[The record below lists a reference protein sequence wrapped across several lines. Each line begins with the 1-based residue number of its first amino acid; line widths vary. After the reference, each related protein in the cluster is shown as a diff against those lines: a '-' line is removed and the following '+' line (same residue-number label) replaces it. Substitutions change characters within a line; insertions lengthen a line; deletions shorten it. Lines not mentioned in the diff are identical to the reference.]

1 MNLFNLVLKLTVQIF
16 FVIIF
21 ISTLQA
27 KNIDKFNRGDNI
39 SDYFSGILL
48 LNENQYDASYKFLK
62 KLDGLEESHLSY
74 SQKYLY
80 SLINSGKFNEA
91 FNYAKKIEK
100 RNLDSFE
107 SNLIVGVYYLKNE
120 KYDLAQKY
128 FLKIKNRKSKFAIKN
143 FVANSLLNWTNLNKL
158 DLNEGKIR
166 INSIDSKFENLKK
179 IQNTFLH
186 CYYKSQKTGFFF
198 EQLTS
203 DKKIDFSRYNYFYA
217 KYLVNSGKINKAKE
231 ILNSSLELYPKNL
244 VLKQYKLDLNNR
256 NLKIDNN
263 FNCQNQTHVISE
275 ILYIVA
281 NVLSSQ
287 SLYNFSNFYLN
298 LAKYLNEDFHSF
310 NTLLAENFLKINNL
324 DKAKKIYTEIG
335 KQGSFFLWYA
345 TKKNAQILIKEEKE
359 EKAIKLVNNIYKKFF
374 EKGIYEIFDYAEF
387 LKNNDQFEN
396 SIIFYTKIIE
406 SIKKDHPLYP
416 EARDGR
422 GVAYERI
429 GMWKKAEKD
438 LLVSLEINPD
448 QAYVINYLA
457 YTWIEKGKNI
467 EQSLKMLK
475 KANNLKSN
483 DPYIID
489 SLGWALFKL
498 QKYKESKNYLQLAV
512 QLMPADPVVNDH
524 YGDALWKNG
533 NKIQA
538 RYYWKYVLNLKDSK
552 DNLKENINN
561 KLISG
566 L

>member
-324 DKAKKIYTEIG
+324 DEAKKIYTEIG

>member
-48 LNENQYDASYKFLK
+48 LNENEYDASYKFLK

-128 FLKIKNRKSKFAIKN
+128 FLKIKNKKSKFAIKN

-231 ILNSSLELYPKNL
+231 ILNSSLKLYPRNL

-324 DKAKKIYTEIG
+324 DEAKKIYTEIG

-387 LKNNDQFEN
+387 LKNNDKFEN

-552 DNLKENINN
+552 DDLKENINN